1 MNIQS
6 PKRRFVANLSLLAV
20 TAVWGATFTLTKNA
34 LDDVPVFSYLAV
46 RFALAS
52 VLLALLCLV
61 SPETRRSFQRST
73 WSHGAVLGLFLFG
86 AYAFQTL
93 GLQTASPSMAGF
105 LTGLSVVLVPMLA
118 KPLLGTKAP
127 PRVWGGAAVALV
139 GLALLCGLD
148 FRGFT
153 TGELE
158 VVICA
163 AFIALQVIYTE
174 KYGSRQNSLALATV
188 EIAFLAVLCA
198 LAAIW
203 WPGGTTAP
211 SNWLAPNV
219 LWAVLVCAIPGTA
232 LAYWAQN
239 VFQKYTSSAE
249 TAIIFSMEP
258 VFAAVIA
265 WLALGDS
272 LGGWQAVGGILIFLS
287 MLISD
292 PSIRWEGSV
301 RLRRQR

>member
-6 PKRRFVANLSLLAV
+6 QKQRFLANLSLLGV

-34 LDDVPVFSYLAV
+34 LQDVPVFSYLAV
-46 RFALAS
+46 RFAVAS
-52 VLLALLCLV
+52 ALLVLLCLV
-61 SPETRRSFQRST
+61 SPEARTSFQRRT
-73 WSHGAVLGLFLFG
+73 FLHGSILGLFLFG

-93 GLQTASPSMAGF
+93 GLQTSSPSMAGF
-105 LTGLSVVLVPMLA
+105 LTGLSVVLVPLLA
-118 KPLLGTKAP
+118 KPLLGTKTP
-127 PRVWGGAAVALV
+127 SRVWTGAVVALF
-139 GLALLCGLD
+139 GLALLCGTD
-148 FRGFT
+148 FRAFSI
-153 TGELE
+153 GELE

-163 AFIALQVIYTE
+163 GFIALQVLYIE
-174 KYGSRQNSLALATV
+174 KFGSRENSLALATV
-188 EIAFLAVLCA
+188 EIAVLAVLCA
-198 LAAIW
+198 LTAIW
-203 WPGGTTAP
+203 WPAAAAAP
-211 SNWLAPNV
+211 STWLAPNV

-249 TAIIFSMEP
+249 TAIIFAMEP

-272 LGGWQAVGGILIFLS
+272 LSRRQVAGGILIFLS

-292 PSIRWEGSV
+292 PSIRWQGSL
-301 RLRRQR
+301 RLRRER